1 MKIISSE
8 KYILDEPVMVRNS
21 DESDSALRRRHFA
34 YVIDG
39 KIATWVDV
47 CASDDVDVWEYC
59 RRPTAEEWASW

>member
-1 MKIISSE
+1 MKIISTE
-8 KYILDEPVMVRNS
+8 KYILDEPVMVRES

-47 CASDDVDVWEYC
+47 CASGDVDVWEYC